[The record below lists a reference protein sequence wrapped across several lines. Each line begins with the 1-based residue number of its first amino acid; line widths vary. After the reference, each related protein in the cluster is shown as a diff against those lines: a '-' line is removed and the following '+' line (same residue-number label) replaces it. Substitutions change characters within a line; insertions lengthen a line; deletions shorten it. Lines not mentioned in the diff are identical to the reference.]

1 MYGRICMK
9 WKDKGNDVIILS
21 QNIKEI
27 EKIQIILVEEHN
39 NDILNSEQ
47 WSFCSFIAVTFSNFF
62 FHCAAT
68 YSECPWRRKVVINI
82 T

>member
-9 WKDKGNDVIILS
+9 WRDKGNDVIILS

-47 WSFCSFIAVTFSNFF
+47 
-62 FHCAAT
+62 
-68 YSECPWRRKVVINI
+68 
-82 T
+82 